1 VLPTEEVVAEEEEA
15 MPATPEIIITSPSD
29 GDLHFEANVEE
40 DLNEI
45 W

>member
-1 VLPTEEVVAEEEEA
+1 VEAEEVE
-15 MPATPEIIITSPSD
+15 MTPAIPEIIVTSPSD
-29 GDLHFEANVEE
+29 GDLHFEANAEE